1 MPMSQIPQIVENTA
15 DIAHNTSVIS
25 VLKDWTS
32 VIFPV
37 LGVIGAVFTWAWN
50 RMQRSVD
57 KMEEALTNHAKSN
70 EVLFDDIYTTQREM
84 AEKLNVMHGEHKA
97 LYGSTA
103 MPHLDFQHWSV
114 QNEATGQH
122 LEEVNGE

>member
-1 MPMSQIPQIVENTA
+1 MPLNQIAENAATIVENTSIIHDLQA
-15 DIAHNTSVIS
+15 
-25 VLKDWTS
+25 WTS

-37 LGVIGAVFTWAWN
+37 LGAIGAVFTWAWN